1 MTNIT
6 KDCTSACLDATD
18 CDLLQG
24 PGSAGTLM
32 VHTTTTNSH
41 GLSSA
46 SMTNRSAMVVISSDA
61 QHPGAALRW
70 HPYLRT
76 TLTRLWTNFRGA
88 ATGSCQNSPIRRP
101 HFGASAASQIYEP
114 EAAVVADPSPTEPPA
129 SACARFADAST
140 PTQCHHRPATLP
152 GVLLRSADCY
162 ATRRHRPGLP
172 QPHRIGARPARG
184 TPAGPARPGR
194 LDPHRLPR
202 IISDGLFQTAS
213 HVRHRQHQVGSRRAV
228 AGQWQRR
235 RLLTRV
241 DPNDNRQQGQ
251 LQQGLANV
259 LDGASS
265 RAGTAIRLADVHYNR
280 VDVHRDN
287 LPDEVDISVGSFQ
300 ESSEYG
306 VPVAMG
312 PPAQALVLG

>member
-1 MTNIT
+1 
-6 KDCTSACLDATD
+6 
-18 CDLLQG
+18 
-24 PGSAGTLM
+24 M

-88 ATGSCQNSPIRRP
+88 ATGSCQNSPIRQP

-114 EAAVVADPSPTEPPA
+114 EAAVVADPHRPSRRHQRVRGSPTP
-129 SACARFADAST
+129 
-140 PTQCHHRPATLP
+140 Q
-152 GVLLRSADCY
+152 
-162 ATRRHRPGLP
+162 RRHNAITDRQPYPGYFCDLP
-172 QPHRIGARPARG
+172 TATQRGDIGRVYHNPTESVPDRRPARR
-184 TPAGPARPGR
+184 TPQVPRDRDDWIPIDCPASSPTGCSRPPATFAT
-194 LDPHRLPR
+194 DNTKW
-202 IISDGLFQTAS
+202 S
-213 HVRHRQHQVGSRRAV
+213 SRRAV

-241 DPNDNRQQGQ
+241 DPNDTRQQGQ

-259 LDGASS
+259 FGRRQFSG
-265 RAGTAIRLADVHYNR
+265 R
-280 VDVHRDN
+280 HRDPAGRRP
-287 LPDEVDISVGSFQ
+287 LTTGWTSIATTSRPARWISR
-300 ESSEYG
+300 
-306 VPVAMG
+306 
-312 PPAQALVLG
+312 